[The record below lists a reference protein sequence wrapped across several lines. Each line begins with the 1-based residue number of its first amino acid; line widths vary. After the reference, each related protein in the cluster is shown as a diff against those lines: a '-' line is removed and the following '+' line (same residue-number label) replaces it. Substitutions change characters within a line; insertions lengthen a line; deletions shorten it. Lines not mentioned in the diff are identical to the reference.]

1 MSILTQAT
9 QPVNTRYWS
18 GSSVVQFADETYAT
32 CDRGLLTIRQGQQT
46 GQDDDYAGRVLG
58 SVELDK
64 AIAALKA
71 LMRSEEDA
79 EFAAM
84 LERWEAKQDARHD
97 AVSAHYLHD

>member
-1 MSILTQAT
+1 MNILTNS
-9 QPVNTRYWS
+9 QPVVNTRYWS
-18 GSSVVQFADETYAT
+18 GSPVVQFADETYAT

-71 LMRSEEDA
+71 LMQADEDA

-84 LERWEAKQDARHD
+84 LARWEAKQDAQRD
-97 AVSAHYLHD
+97 AVSAHWGWD